1 MKKATTLKKRT
12 LNYILLA
19 WIVVIMSSKLPGLVE
34 GKLFPVISEPSINI
48 IANPRS
54 NATDTIMQYEELRN
68 CNLNSITWVKERS
81 DGTRIRVSSFV
92 DDKQIL
98 DGVIDYQKRAISWT
112 MLTSST
118 LDLSGSN
125 ATLEYNC
132 HGLWPTYMRIYD
144 LE

>member
-19 WIVVIMSSKLPGLVE
+19 WIVVIMSSKLPGLIE
-34 GKLFPVISEPSINI
+34 GKLFPVVSEPSIHVI
-48 IANPRS
+48 TNPRS
-54 NATDTIMQYEELRN
+54 NATDIIMQYEELRN
-68 CNLNSITWVKERS
+68 CNLNSITWVKEHS

-92 DDKQIL
+92 DDKQTV
-98 DGVIDYQKRAISWT
+98 DGVIDYQKRTIIWT

-125 ATLEYNC
+125 AILEYNC
-132 HGLWPTYMRIYD
+132 HSPWQLYMRIYD

>member
-19 WIVVIMSSKLPGLVE
+19 WIVVIMSSKLPGLIE
-34 GKLFPVISEPSINI
+34 GKLFPVISEPSIHLI
-48 IANPRS
+48 DNPRS
-54 NATDTIMQYEELRN
+54 NAMDVIMRYEELRN
-68 CNLNSITWVKERS
+68 CNLNSITWVKEHF

-92 DDKQIL
+92 DDKHNL
-98 DGVIDYQKRAISWT
+98 DGAPDSHQRAISWT
-112 MLTSST
+112 MITTSQ
-118 LDLSGSN
+118 LNLSGSN
-125 ATLEYNC
+125 AILEYNC